1 MRLLTVFLI
10 DSVFLTLGDSP
21 VFFFNKNTFEI
32 IFKLCFFDYSS
43 PYLFLVSKNILYG
56 KITLDG
62 IKFVKLRIPRIERR
76 DKRCESRYLVGQR
89 MYGAGSQTE
98 ATVLVAS
105 KLTLKIGDNVWLVV
119 GCQEIQPSIDVS
131 PSQEDDGE
139 GGKGRERTCSAAMI
153 SSPVTEVNLL
163 LNLAAVSAGPRGG
176 GGGGESQLLPHP
188 P

>member
-1 MRLLTVFLI
+1 MFLRL
-10 DSVFLTLGDSP
+10 
-21 VFFFNKNTFEI
+21 FFSISFPRLEEYIIWKNH
-32 IFKLCFFDYSS
+32 
-43 PYLFLVSKNILYG
+43 G
-56 KITLDG
+56 LDG

-163 LNLAAVSAGPRGG
+163 LNLAAVSAELAGPR